1 MIYFYSLLQSILHY
15 INGISYKWH
24 YINGMAL
31 ELVINVEIY
40 KLNVQFQEII
50 ANKKGLDWNID
61 TNFLL

>member
-1 MIYFYSLLQSILHY
+1 MTL
-15 INGISYKWH
+15 YKWH